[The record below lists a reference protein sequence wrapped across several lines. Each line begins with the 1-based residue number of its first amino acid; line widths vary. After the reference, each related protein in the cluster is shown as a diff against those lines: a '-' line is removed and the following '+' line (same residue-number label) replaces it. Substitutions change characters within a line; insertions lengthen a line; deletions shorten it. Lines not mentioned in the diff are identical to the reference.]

1 MKEKDPVF
9 IKEDDYLAHVNPE
22 TKAKQSLSEHLNATA
37 FLGDRNCPLQE
48 LKNIIKVTALLHDAG
63 KLGQDFFEYMND
75 ILEYGEDAGKRQ
87 IDHSSAG
94 GRIIEAMTGGCFLS
108 DLVGTVI
115 YSHHGIQD
123 CIDMNTGKTLS
134 EKRWEK
140 EGDLETIKERYFQ
153 FVDKSLL
160 TEYIRAAHFDTQKII
175 RRIKEFLDVNKG
187 KNCGSREFYFGMYER
202 LLLSLLIDSDWSDTA
217 CFMEGEA
224 LPERLTEERTQQ
236 IWEECLC
243 NFENYMEQLKGLGD
257 ESPLNIYREEISE
270 RCYQASK
277 DGRNLYRL
285 TVPTGAGKTLSGLRF
300 ALNHA
305 KQYKKRHIFYVAPY
319 TSILEQNADEIRKAV
334 GREEYVL
341 EHHSN
346 VCYEEDDEEERYRRL
361 TENWDCTLI
370 ATTAVQML
378 NTLFSGQKISIRRM
392 YNLCNSVIIFDEVQA
407 FPLRGTELFNLAVNF
422 LTVFCN
428 TTVVLCSATQPS
440 LAQLK
445 ENNLHDCKEMA
456 GDVIRY
462 AEAFRRVEFEDM
474 TDLVPGGMKEENLC
488 DFAIKEFESYRSVLI
503 IVNTKSCAK
512 KVYELLKERCTDECG
527 LYHLSTNMCPENRS
541 EELELIKR
549 DLKTGRP
556 VICVSTQLIE
566 AGVNVS
572 FGCVIRSL
580 AGMDSIIQAAGRC
593 NRHKSQAIGKV
604 YIIKMDQDVENL
616 KWLEDIRRAR
626 DASETFFYY
635 FNQNPKEFGGAMDSE
650 KAVTA
655 YYRIFF
661 HANSE
666 ATKYLSSIQETTL
679 EELLGKNRTG
689 LLQYKRCHNG
699 ETRKSYLNQAFQTA
713 GKDYK
718 VIPEDEKVAVV
729 IPYDQTAETAIAALS
744 DQRASFAER
753 RRAIRK
759 LQRYTVGIAPWKKE
773 ELGNAV
779 YSPEGTGI
787 YVLSMDYYDK
797 KEGVL
802 DAPRNRFLNY

>member
-9 IKEDDYLAHVNPE
+9 IKDDSYLAHVNPE
-22 TKAKQSLSEHLNATA
+22 TGDKQSLTEHLNTAT
-37 FLGDRNCPLQE
+37 FLAGRNCPLQE
-48 LKNIIKVTALLHDAG
+48 LENIIKVIMLLHDAG
-63 KLGQDFFEYMND
+63 KLCQDFFDYMND
-75 ILEYGEDAGKRQ
+75 ILEHGEAAGKQQ

-94 GRIIEAMTGGCFLS
+94 GRIIEDMTGGGFLS
-108 DLVGTVI
+108 DLVGTAI

-123 CIDMNTGKTLS
+123 CIDINTGKTLS
-134 EKRWEK
+134 EKRREK
-140 EGDLETIKERYFQ
+140 EIDFETIKERYFQ
-153 FVDKSLL
+153 FVDKKLL
-160 TEYIRAAHFDTQKII
+160 KEYMQVAHRDAQMIS
-175 RRIKEFLDVNKG
+175 RRIKAFLDINKG
-187 KNCGSREFYFGMYER
+187 KECGSREFYFGMYER
-202 LLLSLLIDSDWSDTA
+202 LLLSLLIDSDWTETA

-224 LPERLTEERTQQ
+224 LPERLSDERTQQ

-243 NFENYMEQLKGLGD
+243 NFDRCMEQMKEAGN

-270 RCYQASK
+270 RCYQAAK
-277 DGRNLYRL
+277 DERNLYRL
-285 TVPTGAGKTLSGLRF
+285 TVPTGAGKTLSSLRF

-305 KQYKKRHIFYVAPY
+305 KQYKKRHIYYVAPY
-319 TSILEQNADEIRKAV
+319 TSILEQNADEIRNAV
-334 GREEYVL
+334 GSEEYVL

-346 VCYEEDDEEERYRRL
+346 VCYEESEEEERYSKL
-361 TENWDCTLI
+361 TENWDCPI
-370 ATTAVQML
+370 IVTTAVQML
-378 NTLFSGQKISIRRM
+378 NTLFSGKKSSIRRM
-392 YNLCNSVIIFDEVQA
+392 YNLCNSVLIFDEVQA
-407 FPLRGTELFNLAVNF
+407 FPMRGTELFNLAVNF

-428 TTVVLCSATQPS
+428 TTIVLCSATQPS
-440 LAQLK
+440 LARLK

-456 GDVIRY
+456 GDVLRY
-462 AEAFRRVEFEDM
+462 AEAFKRVEFKDM
-474 TDLVPGGMKEENLC
+474 TNLVPGGMKEEDLC

-512 KVYELLKERCTDECG
+512 KVYELLKEQCTDECE

-541 EELELIKR
+541 EELELIKK
-549 DLKTGRP
+549 DLETGEP
-556 VICVSTQLIE
+556 VICVSTQLVE

-580 AGMDSIIQAAGRC
+580 AGMDNIIQAAGRC
-593 NRHKSQAIGKV
+593 NRHKSQPMGKV
-604 YIIKMDQDVENL
+604 YIIKMNQDAENL

-626 DASETFFYY
+626 DASETFLYY
-635 FNQNPKEFGGAMDSE
+635 FGQNPEEFGSAIDSE
-650 KAVTA
+650 KAVTE

-661 HANSE
+661 RVNSK

-679 EELLGKNRTG
+679 EELLGKNKTG

-713 GKDYK
+713 GKEYK

-729 IPYDQTAETAIAALS
+729 IPYDQTAENAIAALS
-744 DQRASFAER
+744 DQKASFAEC

-779 YSPEGTGI
+779 YSPEGAGI

-802 DAPRNRFLNY
+802 DTPRNRFLNY